1 MSALVFIVES
11 EPLVLGAPVA
21 GWVGRPGDGD
31 TPVLE
36 GVSVIG
42 GVTVVVAGCAVVVDG
57 LGDVDGVVSAGIGV
71 AFGAGCGVVPCAVVL
86 DVELSVVDW
95 A

>member
-21 GWVGRPGDGD
+21 GWVGGLGDGD

-42 GVTVVVAGCAVVVDG
+42 GVTVVASGCGVVVG
-57 LGDVDGVVSAGIGV
+57 VPGEVEGVVSAGIGV
-71 AFGAGCGVVPCAVVL
+71 ALGAGCGVVPCAVVL

>member
-1 MSALVFIVES
+1 MLPSVFIVES

-21 GWVGRPGDGD
+21 GWVGGLGDGD
-31 TPVLE
+31 AAVL

-42 GVTVVVAGCAVVVDG
+42 GVTVVVAGCGVVVDV
-57 LGDVDGVVSAGIGV
+57 LGDVEGVVSAGIGV

-86 DVELSVVDW
+86 DGELSVVDW